1 MKLLNIVIDDRNIE
15 VAEGTTILE
24 AARSVGINIPTLC
37 YLNLKDFGCINKT
50 ASCRI
55 CVVEVEG
62 KKNLAP
68 ACATPVFEGM
78 KVKTNTIKVLNA
90 RKIVL
95 ELILSNHPKDC
106 LICQK
111 SGECDLQR
119 LAASLG
125 IREIKYRG
133 KESFHKKEF
142 TKSIIREPNK
152 CIMCRRC
159 ETMCNEVQTVGALS
173 AINRGFS
180 SVVSTAMEMNLKDS
194 VCTYCGQC
202 VAVCP
207 TGALVENDA
216 TYDVLS
222 ALANPKKTVI
232 VQTAPAIRSALGE
245 EFGFPAGTNV
255 TGKMITALKKIGFYK
270 VFDTNFAADLTIM
283 EEAAEFLD
291 RLTKFK
297 NGDKNVK
304 LPILTSCCPAWVNF
318 FEHNFSDLLDI
329 PSSAKSP
336 MQMFS
341 AVAKK
346 VYADRL
352 NIHRNDLVVVSVMPC
367 LAKKYEAS
375 REEFSKDGNY
385 DTDIVLSTRE
395 LARLIK
401 QANIDFNSLDDG
413 VFDNPLGEST
423 GAGVIFGRTG
433 GVIEAAL
440 RTAADWYT
448 GEDLKEIDYKEVRGL
463 EGVKNVELKVGDLN
477 LKIGIAH
484 GLGEARKL
492 LNEVREGKSH
502 YHAIEIMACKGG
514 CIGGGGQPYHHGNTE
529 ILKKRIKVLDSE
541 DSSKVLR
548 KSHQNPYIQELYEQY
563 FNEPLSH
570 KAHELL
576 HTKYFA
582 KSKV

>member
-1 MKLLNIVIDDRNIE
+1 
-15 VAEGTTILE
+15 
-24 AARSVGINIPTLC
+24 
-37 YLNLKDFGCINKT
+37 
-50 ASCRI
+50 
-55 CVVEVEG
+55 
-62 KKNLAP
+62 
-68 ACATPVFEGM
+68 
-78 KVKTNTIKVLNA
+78 
-90 RKIVL
+90 
-95 ELILSNHPKDC
+95 
-106 LICQK
+106 
-111 SGECDLQR
+111 
-119 LAASLG
+119 
-125 IREIKYRG
+125 
-133 KESFHKKEF
+133 
-142 TKSIIREPNK
+142 
-152 CIMCRRC
+152 
-159 ETMCNEVQTVGALS
+159 
-173 AINRGFS
+173 
-180 SVVSTAMEMNLKDS
+180 
-194 VCTYCGQC
+194 
-202 VAVCP
+202 
-207 TGALVENDA
+207 
-216 TYDVLS
+216 
-222 ALANPKKTVI
+222 
-232 VQTAPAIRSALGE
+232 
-245 EFGFPAGTNV
+245 
-255 TGKMITALKKIGFYK
+255 
-270 VFDTNFAADLTIM
+270 M